1 MRFITMMLAGK
12 TSSHHENATPYP
24 LLALLTLLVTVPA
37 SPIQK
42 RDDVRFTFRNN
53 CGFDVYVREAVAQH
67 PSSRP
72 GETCQDYGES
82 QDVLIKSGGE
92 YYTTFPVLKDSCGHS
107 GTSQ

>member
-24 LLALLTLLVTVPA
+24 LLALL
-37 SPIQK
+37 
-42 RDDVRFTFRNN
+42 TFRNN